1 MQELKERKTEI
12 MTENYKRQW
21 KQINCKHCE
30 FVSYGNNPLCKL
42 TEQEK
47 EELMKS
53 TSCSFEM
60 ELIREKK

>member
-1 MQELKERKTEI
+1 

-21 KQINCKHCE
+21 KQINCKRCE